1 MRITGGEHCGRR
13 IQAPVSLK
21 LRPALDQVRESLF
34 SILIRRVPDARVL
47 DAFGGVG
54 LLGLECLSRYA
65 AQVVFV
71 EKHRPTAQRLQNLLR
86 DWFLTE
92 RSRVIVGDFL
102 KVAPSLAGEPFDLIF
117 IDPPYHAGLITPSVL
132 VVQRHGL
139 LAKDG
144 LMIIKHIK
152 TEHPEIPVGL
162 RVVDERKYRDAR
174 VEFVVIDSGEDE

>member
-13 IQAPVSLK
+13 IHAPVSVK

-34 SILIRRVPDARVL
+34 NILARRVPDARVL
-47 DAFGGVG
+47 DAFGGAG

-65 AQVVFV
+65 AETIFV
-71 EKHRPTAQRLQNLLR
+71 EKHRPTAERLRALLR
-86 DWFLTE
+86 EWRIDD
-92 RSRVIVGDFL
+92 RGRVIVGDFL
-102 KVAPSLAGEPFDLIF
+102 KVAPTLAGRPFDLIF

-132 VVQRHGL
+132 VVQKHHL
-139 LAKDG
+139 LANDG

-152 TEHPEIPVGL
+152 TEPPEIPVGL

-174 VEFVVIDSGEDE
+174 VEFVALDNGDNE